1 MALKT
6 TIGNLVGV
14 KVEGV
19 YNDEHGAKKDIDFI
33 LTCKRLTGDEADE
46 ALGGDFS
53 APSILRFM
61 LSIATGWSNVKDEE
75 NKAVE
80 FSQDEFEE
88 RCNKISGLLYVTYKC
103 YREQSGVRAK
113 N

>member
-6 TIGNLVGV
+6 TISNIVGV

-19 YNDEHGAKKDIDFI
+19 YNDEKGLTKTIDFL
-33 LTCKRLTGDEADE
+33 LTCERLTSEQIDE
-46 ALGGDFS
+46 ALAGDYS
-53 APSILRFM
+53 QASILRFM
-61 LSIATGWSNVKDEE
+61 LSIAKGWSSVKDDEG
-75 NKAVE
+75 NAVAYSE
-80 FSQDEFEE
+80 DEFEA
-88 RCNKISGLLYVTYKC
+88 RCKTQSGLLFVCFKC

>member
-6 TIGNLVGV
+6 TISNIVGV

-19 YNDEHGAKKDIDFI
+19 YNDEKGLTKTIDFL
-33 LTCKRLTGDEADE
+33 LTCARLTGDEIDE
-46 ALGGDFS
+46 KLAGDYS
-53 APSILRFM
+53 HPSILRFM
-61 LSIATGWSNVKDEE
+61 LSIANGWSNVKDDEGNVVTYSE
-75 NKAVE
+75 
-80 FSQDEFEE
+80 DEFEA
-88 RCNKISGLLYVTYKC
+88 RCKKQSGLLFVCFKC